1 MDLNFFGSA
10 ITITPMYYNN
20 KRIITRKVGKP
31 NKYFA
36 KKTVAMGLKFDSRW
50 EAERWGQL
58 KAMERAGVVDQLD
71 RQVKYELKVNDQK
84 ICDYIADFTYLLSEE
99 DGSSRFIV
107 EDAKGVLT
115 PEFKLKKKM
124 MKAIHGIDIHLSFKP
139 KR

>member
-1 MDLNFFGSA
+1 MTYSYPFIPKKNRTS
-10 ITITPMYYNN
+10 N
-20 KRIITRKVGKP
+20 

-36 KKTVAMGLKFDSRW
+36 KKTLAFGLKFDSKW

-58 KAMERAGVVDQLD
+58 KAMERAGVVTELE
-71 RQVKYELKVNDQK
+71 RQIKYELSVNDIK
-84 ICDYIADFTYLLSEE
+84 ICDYIADFRYLQQEE
-99 DGSSRFIV
+99 DGFSKLIV

-124 MKAIHGIDIHLSFKP
+124 MKAIHGIDIHLSYKN

>member
-1 MDLNFFGSA
+1 
-10 ITITPMYYNN
+10 
-20 KRIITRKVGKP
+20 
-31 NKYFA
+31 
-36 KKTVAMGLKFDSRW
+36 MGLKFDSRW

-58 KAMERAGVVDQLD
+58 KSMERAGAVEQLE

-84 ICDYIADFTYLLSEE
+84 ICDYIADFTYLLLDEE
-99 DGSSRFIV
+99 GNSKFIV

-124 MKAIHGIDIHLSFKP
+124 MKAIHGIDIHLSYKN

>member
-1 MDLNFFGSA
+1 
-10 ITITPMYYNN
+10 MYNNN

-58 KAMERAGVVDQLD
+58 KAMERAGVVEQLE
-71 RQVKYELKVNDQK
+71 RQVKYELKINDVK
-84 ICDYIADFTYLLSEE
+84 ICNYIADFTYLLIEE

-115 PEFKLKKKM
+115 PEFRLKKKLM
-124 MKAIHGIDIHLSFKP
+124 LAIHNIDILLSFK
-139 KR
+139 KK